1 METPHARRQ
10 ILVVEDST
18 EVRRAIVQILETEH
32 YAVQQAEH
40 GKAALK
46 KLEGTTPDLIL
57 SDINMPFMNGIEFYK
72 ELRKLPISPN

>member
-10 ILVVEDST
+10 ILVVKDST
-18 EVRRAIVQILETEH
+18 EVRHAIVQILETEH

-46 KLEGTTPDLIL
+46 KLAGHP
-57 SDINMPFMNGIEFYK
+57 SRSF
-72 ELRKLPISPN
+72 S